1 MQDTIN
7 YNFYE
12 AEDAQKK
19 QLLLKKKVVTEFQPE
34 QMYRIRLEKT
44 MGGDN
49 LLGSPIA
56 KRAART
62 MDDAAGKIAFKK
74 YM

>member
-1 MQDTIN
+1 
-7 YNFYE
+7 
-12 AEDAQKK
+12 
-19 QLLLKKKVVTEFQPE
+19 
-34 QMYRIRLEKT
+34 MYRIRLEKT